1 MAVLPVVKFGN
12 PILRQKTE
20 PVENIRDAIALADDM
35 FDTMYEEAGMGLAA
49 NQIGVSL
56 NFMVV
61 DISQAEE
68 EDDRPRMIINSEI
81 RETRGLAEMEEGCLS
96 IPEIRATI
104 PRPAE
109 IMLHYLDENGQA
121 HEDWFDGLLAR
132 VIQHEVDHLGG
143 VFFTDY
149 LTPAKRSLINK
160 RLSEIAETGAPTT
173 GIIL

>member
-1 MAVLPVVKFGN
+1 MVVFPVVKFGD

-20 PVENIRDAIALADDM
+20 PVENIQDAMALVDDM

-49 NQIGVSL
+49 NQIGVGL

-61 DISQAEE
+61 DISQGEE
-68 EDDRPRMIINSEI
+68 EDDRPRIIINSEI
-81 RETRGLAEMEEGCLS
+81 LDTRGLAEIEEGCLS

-109 IMLHYLDENGQA
+109 IVLRYLDENGEA
-121 HEDWFDGLLAR
+121 HEDLFDGLLAR
-132 VIQHEVDHLGG
+132 VIQHEVDHLNG

-149 LTPAKRSLINK
+149 LTPAKRSLITK
-160 RLSEIAETGAPTT
+160 RLSEIAETGAPST

>member
-1 MAVLPVVKFGN
+1 MAVLPVVKFGD

-20 PVENIRDAIALADDM
+20 PVENIQDAIALVDDM

-49 NQIGVSL
+49 NQIGVSR

-68 EDDRPRMIINSEI
+68 EDDRPRIIINSEI
-81 RETRGLAEMEEGCLS
+81 RETQGLAEMEEGCLS

-109 IMLHYLDENGQA
+109 IILHYLDENGEA
-121 HEDWFDGLLAR
+121 HEDLFDGLLAR
-132 VIQHEVDHLGG
+132 VIQHEVDHLNG